1 MTAGAFMKKML
12 LMLRESWVLAKKHR
26 MYFLLPF
33 LILTAI
39 LSLLA
44 FKVGPGVIVSFVYA
58 GL

>member
-1 MTAGAFMKKML
+1 MFAERTRL
-12 LMLRESWVLAKKHR
+12 IIREGWTLARKHR

-33 LILTAI
+33 LLLTA
-39 LSLLA
+39 LTALLI